1 MEKIKTTINCFFFV
15 VNEAGE
21 KVTQPIVIWKSQ
33 LPRCFKKFQD
43 TSRPANLH
51 YFSNPKSWMT
61 SEVIEAPLVRF
72 NKKLAFEPRK
82 VFFLSI
88 MLCVIQNLWIGQF
101 SYIKVL
107 LLPKNTTLWL
117 QQLDAGIIQ
126 NFKSSTKRD
135 WLSMCSQGSSRMH
148 LQHKLSRVWMYLW
161 LFDDYK
167 KRGKK

>member
-82 VFFLSI
+82 VILFIDNAMCHPESMDWPVFVYQSSFITKEYNFVATTTRCWHHSKFQVKYQKRL
-88 MLCVIQNLWIGQF
+88 VKYVFTRIQ
-101 SYIKVL
+101 
-107 LLPKNTTLWL
+107 
-117 QQLDAGIIQ
+117 
-126 NFKSSTKRD
+126 
-135 WLSMCSQGSSRMH
+135 
-148 LQHKLSRVWMYLW
+148 
-161 LFDDYK
+161 
-167 KRGKK
+167 

>member
-1 MEKIKTTINCFFFV
+1 MN
-15 VNEAGE
+15 
-21 KVTQPIVIWKSQ
+21 QPIVIWKSQ

-43 TSRPANLH
+43 TSRPANVN

-61 SEVIEAPLVRF
+61 SEVMEAPLVRF
-72 NKKLAFEPRK
+72 NKKLAFEHRK
-82 VFFLSI
+82 VILFIDNATCHPESMDWPVF
-88 MLCVIQNLWIGQF
+88 VYQ
-101 SYIKVL
+101 SYFITKEYNFVA
-107 LLPKNTTLWL
+107 TTTRCWHHSK
-117 QQLDAGIIQ
+117 
-126 NFKSSTKRD
+126 FESSTKRD